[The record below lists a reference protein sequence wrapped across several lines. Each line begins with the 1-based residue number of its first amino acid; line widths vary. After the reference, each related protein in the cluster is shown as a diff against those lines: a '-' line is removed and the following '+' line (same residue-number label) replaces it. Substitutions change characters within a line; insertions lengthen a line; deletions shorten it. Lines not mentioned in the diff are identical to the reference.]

1 MRDLRQAEVEQLLKR
16 IQDLKLKKLKVA
28 IYARK
33 SREDEMGTSLSTQI
47 EECNTFIER
56 YNFLFE
62 TNESFTFQED
72 NVSGFFIEHRE
83 QYSKM
88 MKLVENGEI
97 QVVLTMKIDRFSRDS
112 VNIPKY
118 IEEITSKGAYFIA
131 GDDLGDDTAAGIL
144 IKQIMW
150 ATNEFV
156 GRRSVED
163 SMKVRLKLSRDGYA
177 VGGVG
182 NYGYDII
189 NRKYM
194 INPEEAIVVNIAF
207 DRIIQGS
214 SYKEIID
221 ELDIKGYKSRSGKKF
236 SLSTINSIL
245 TNERNYGLNIW
256 NSEKKRKD
264 KKRVLKEAFGE
275 VSSLEAVP
283 EPIIIK
289 EKFDKVQSIIQT
301 RIVPRTGIKHKPYLL
316 TGLVRCAK
324 CGGLMTG
331 FSQKAGHSGT
341 RMRYYI
347 CPRHTDKRGSKCETK
362 GINATHLENTV
373 KSMINEM
380 IDKHVSNTGVSNT
393 VIQQF
398 LKEDNRIRTRL
409 KRELSKY
416 EEKVEKLLLGLDDIT
431 SDTVK
436 KTVIHRIEQTG
447 KLIDHTNSSVN
458 ELELRLSMY
467 QANTI
472 QSQLNSTNL
481 LASDGLVRELIT
493 NVIDAIVVNNTE
505 VSIQLKD

>member
-1 MRDLRQAEVEQLLKR
+1 MRELRQKEVEKL
-16 IQDLKLKKLKVA
+16 IQMAKKLKVDKLKVA

-33 SREDEMGTSLSTQI
+33 SREDELGTSLATQV
-47 EECNTFIER
+47 EACKTFIER

-62 TNESFTFQED
+62 TDENFIFQED

-83 QYSKM
+83 QYSKLM
-88 MKLVENGEI
+88 ESVGKGEV

-112 VNIPKY
+112 VNIAKY
-118 IEEITSKGAYFIA
+118 IEEIQSKGAYFIA
-131 GDDLGDDTAAGIL
+131 GDDLGDDTAAGVL

-163 SMKVRLKLSRDGYA
+163 SMKVRLKLIRDGYT

-182 NYGYDII
+182 NYGYNIKG
-189 NRKYM
+189 RKYV
-194 INPEEAIVVNIAF
+194 INPEEGIVVNLVY

-214 SYKEIID
+214 SYQDIID

-264 KKRVLKEAFGE
+264 RKRVLKEVFDE

-283 EPIIIK
+283 EPIINK

-301 RIVPRTGIKHKPYLL
+301 RIVPRTGKKHEPYLF
-316 TGLVRCAK
+316 TGLIRCSK

-331 FSQKAGHSGT
+331 FSQKAGPSGT

-362 GINATHLENTV
+362 AINATHLENAV
-373 KSMINEM
+373 KVMLKNM
-380 IDKHVSNTGVSNT
+380 LDKHILKEGISQD
-393 VIQQF
+393 VIKQF
-398 LKEDNRIRTRL
+398 LKEDTRIL
-409 KRELSKY
+409 KRLARDQSKY
-416 EEKVEKLLLGLDDIT
+416 EEKIENLTIGLSSIS

-436 KTVIHRIEQTG
+436 NSVIRSIDQYG
-447 KLIDHTNSSVN
+447 KLLQHTNSSIS
-458 ELELRLSMY
+458 ELESRISIY
-467 QANTI
+467 
-472 QSQLNSTNL
+472 QLNKMLPQLDATNL
-481 LASDGLVRELIT
+481 LANDGLVRELVT
-493 NVIDAIVVNNTE
+493 KVIDTIVVNNTD
-505 VSIQLKD
+505 VTIQLKD